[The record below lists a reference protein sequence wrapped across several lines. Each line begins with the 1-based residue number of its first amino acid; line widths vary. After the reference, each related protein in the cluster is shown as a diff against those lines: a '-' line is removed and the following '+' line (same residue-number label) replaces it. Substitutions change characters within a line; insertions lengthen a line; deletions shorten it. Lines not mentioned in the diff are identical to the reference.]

1 MIRDQRKKDYMQVGK
16 LLDEYVLRRG
26 VCSVTGSIYDTA
38 WVSMVSKTV
47 DNETLWLFPESFEC
61 VLSLQSESG
70 GWDGA
75 DTVDNIVNTCACL
88 LALKR
93 HMKADDITPDED
105 LPLRVANAI
114 AFLTQQLTNLDPCSA
129 DGAAFEVLIPSM
141 LDLLEIDE
149 VQLRFP
155 ECDRLRDVNHRR
167 MAKINFSALYQNPE
181 SILHS
186 LESFI
191 GLVDF
196 DKLEVH
202 LRDGGI
208 MASPAS
214 TAAYLMNAS
223 KWDEAAEGYLREA
236 VENGRRIADGMVTTV
251 FPMSTFEFAW
261 VLIIVFSAD
270 RSQLVIFSRMDWR
283 WMGFI
288 VKGSEQFL

>member
-1 MIRDQRKKDYMQVGK
+1 MQVGK

-38 WVSMVSKTV
+38 WVSMVSKPV
-47 DNETLWLFPESFEC
+47 DNENLWLFPESFEC
-61 VLSLQSESG
+61 ILSLQSESG

-75 DTVDNIVNTCACL
+75 DPVDNIVNTCACL

-93 HMKADDITPDED
+93 HMKAGDTSSSED
-105 LPLRVANAI
+105 LPTRISDATE
-114 AFLTQQLTNLDPCSA
+114 FLTQRLSELDPCTA

-141 LDLLEIDE
+141 LDLLEIDGI
-149 VQLRFP
+149 QLRFP
-155 ECDRLRDVNHRR
+155 ECDRLRDENHRR

-196 DKLEVH
+196 DRLGVH
-202 LRDGGI
+202 LRDGG
-208 MASPAS
+208 MMGSPAS

-223 KWDEAAEGYLREA
+223 NWNEAAEGYLKEA
-236 VENGRRIADGMVTTV
+236 IANGRRIADGMVTTV
-251 FPMSTFEFAW
+251 FPMSSFEFAW
-261 VLIIVFSAD
+261 VSIIPSSAD
-270 RSQLVIFSRMDWR
+270 RSQPVIFSKMAW
-283 WMGFI
+283 
-288 VKGSEQFL
+288 K